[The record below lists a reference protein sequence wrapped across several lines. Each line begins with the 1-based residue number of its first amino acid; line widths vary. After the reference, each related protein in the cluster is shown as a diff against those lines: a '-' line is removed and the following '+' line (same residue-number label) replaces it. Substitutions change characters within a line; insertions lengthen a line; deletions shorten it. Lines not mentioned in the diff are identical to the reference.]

1 MRIKLLVIC
10 LLFAVASFAQ
20 SEEVAKSYYDDG
32 QFEKALFSYQKLY
45 DNNRGNINYFFKIV
59 EIHQQLENLD
69 ESEKLLFEIVDR
81 SGNPHYYVELGY
93 NFQLKGDMEAAK
105 RYYDLAKAGI
115 EEKPVYA
122 YYVARRFEDHA
133 LIDYAAQ
140 VYERAMDLRPE
151 SNYNMQLARIYGEQG
166 KVEKMF
172 RSYIDFI
179 EINTTYLNF
188 AKRSFSEYI
197 SEDSQS
203 ENNKIL
209 RVVLLKKI
217 QEEPNIMWNEL
228 LSWLFVQQ
236 REYRKAFAQEKA
248 IFNRQKES
256 LNGVV
261 DLAQITIN
269 ANEAEIAYEIL
280 DYIINNGSDLQTVLK
295 AHKDKLELMTLELD
309 ARGYDEIDSSYQAL
323 FSEYGLLTQTV
334 DLQLSYSN
342 FLAFFKDQPDYA
354 IDFLKDALNANLSK
368 FQEAKVKMKLG
379 DILVFQEK
387 FNQALIYYSQIQQ
400 SLKNS
405 TISQEARFKVAK
417 ASYYKG
423 DFKWAETQLKILK
436 GSTSQLIA
444 NDALDLKLL
453 ISDNKYEDSTQ
464 TALKL
469 YAKADLMAYQ
479 NKTDAAIDI
488 LDELLGAH
496 KTETIVDQ
504 ALLMQA
510 QLFEKK
516 KDFKKA
522 EANYLRII
530 NDYKDDILADDA
542 YYALAEIYIKELN
555 LPEKAQQYYERII
568 FDHADSIYF
577 VEARKKFRALRGDS
591 IN

>member
-1 MRIKLLVIC
+1 MRIKLLVIS
-10 LLFAVASFAQ
+10 LFFALASFAQ

-32 QFEKALFSYQKLY
+32 QFEKALISYQKLY
-45 DNNRGNINYFFKIV
+45 NNNRGNINYFFKIV

-105 RYYDLAKAGI
+105 RYYDMAKAGI

-122 YYVARRFEDHA
+122 YYVARRFEDRA

-140 VYERAMDLRPE
+140 VYERAMELRPE

-203 ENNKIL
+203 DNNKIL
-209 RVVLLKKI
+209 RTVLLKKI

-256 LNGVV
+256 INGVV

-269 ANEAEIAYEIL
+269 ENEAEIAYEIL

-295 AHKDKLELMTLELD
+295 AHQDKLELMTLELD
-309 ARGYDEIDSSYQAL
+309 DKGYDEIDSRYRAL
-323 FSEYGLLTQTV
+323 FSTYGMLTQTV

-342 FLAFFKDQPDYA
+342 FLAFFKDQPEDA
-354 IDFLKDALNANLSK
+354 IDFLKDALNVNLSK

-464 TALKL
+464 TALRL

-479 NKTDAAIDI
+479 NKTDAAI
-488 LDELLGAH
+488 ELLQQLLSAH

-510 QLFEKK
+510 RLFEKK

-542 YYALAEIYIKELN
+542 YYALAEIYVNELN
-555 LPEKAQQYYERII
+555 LPEKAQEYYERII